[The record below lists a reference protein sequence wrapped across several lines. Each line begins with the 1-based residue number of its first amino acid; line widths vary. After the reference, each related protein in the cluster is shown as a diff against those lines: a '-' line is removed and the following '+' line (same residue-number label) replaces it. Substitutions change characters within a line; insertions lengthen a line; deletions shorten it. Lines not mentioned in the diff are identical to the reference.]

1 MVVALTPAFV
11 GLLVVIVIVSE
22 MVNGLAGFGFAVVG
36 TMALATV
43 VDPAAAVVL
52 MIIPMLAANITL
64 VSELSTEELRSCGK
78 RFGPLVM
85 SALVGTI
92 VGMIVLDALPGG
104 PLRVGLGLITLGFV
118 ASQQQA
124 VPLPSLGSEGGSTL
138 SSDPAMIVI
147 GGVSGLLFGATNVG
161 VQLVAYLR
169 SQDLSHGLFVGVV
182 AMVFVGINA
191 LRVGAAGVL
200 GLYPSLTVF
209 GLSVAAAVPAVGGVA
224 IGSRLRSRVSSR
236 LRRRVVFGL
245 LTIIGIRLLLGGLG
259 IV

>member
-1 MVVALTPAFV
+1 MVVTLTPVFV
-11 GLLVVIVIVSE
+11 GLLFVIVVISG

-64 VSELSTEELRSCGK
+64 VSELSTEELRSCGR
-78 RFGPLVM
+78 RFGPLVV
-85 SALVGTI
+85 SALIGTI
-92 VGMIVLDALPGG
+92 VGMIVLDSLPGG
-104 PLRVGLGLITLGFV
+104 PLRIGLGLITLGFV

-124 VPLPSLGSEGGSTL
+124 VALPSFGTEGGSTL
-138 SSDPAMIVI
+138 SSSPAMVAI

-182 AMVFVGINA
+182 AMVFVGINV

-209 GLSVAAAVPAVGGVA
+209 GLSVVAAVPAVGGVA
-224 IGSRLRSRVSSR
+224 LGSRLRSRVSSQ
-236 LRRRVVFGL
+236 LRRRLVLGL
-245 LTIIGIRLLLGGLG
+245 LTVIGIRLLLGGLG
-259 IV
+259 IA